1 MAVTAAP
8 AMTAARAIGSRRRFW
23 AVIGLTGPAYVWLA
37 FTVLL
42 PLSAMLYFSFL
53 TVAPIGARI
62 AEPTLDNYLDFVRK
76 GFYVTLTG
84 RSLWLGVWVTALC
97 LALGF
102 PAAFALA
109 KHVKGRW
116 REALFLLVVLPFWS
130 NALVRTF
137 SWTMVLRSD
146 GLVDRALQSLIPGL
160 PHLDL
165 LFTFSAVVI
174 GLVHSFLP
182 YMILT
187 CYISLQAIDDSLL
200 EAARSLGGTGFTVFW
215 RIVLPLS
222 APGILAGTILIFVP
236 VIGSFMEPRI
246 LGGRGGFML
255 GNVIEDQFT
264 VVFNWP
270 LGAALSF
277 ILLGIVL
284 LILALCYPL
293 LRRHLQ
299 VMG

>member
-23 AVIGLTGPAYVWLA
+23 AVIGLTGPAYVWLV

-42 PLSAMLYFSFL
+42 PLSAMLYFSVL
-53 TVAPIGARI
+53 TVAPIGGRTT
-62 AEPTLDNYLDFVRK
+62 ELTLSHYLDFFRK
-76 GFYVTLTG
+76 GFYLTLTG
-84 RSLWLGVWVTALC
+84 RSLWLGVWVTVFC
-97 LALGF
+97 LLLGF
-102 PAAFALA
+102 PAAYALA

-116 REALFLLVVLPFWS
+116 REALFLLTALPFWS
-130 NALVRTF
+130 DALVRTF
-137 SWTMVLRSD
+137 SWTMVLRAD
-146 GLVDRALQSLIPGL
+146 GLADRGLQWLMPGL

-165 LFTFSAVVI
+165 LFTFAAVVI

-200 EAARSLGGTGFTVFW
+200 EAARSLGATGFTVF
-215 RIVLPLS
+215 RRVVLPLS

-284 LILALCYPL
+284 LILAVSYPL
-293 LRRHLQ
+293 LRRYLQ
-299 VMG
+299 GAA